1 MFIYGWIFF
10 IYIYIWPVWDSDK
23 QLPDISVLAAKLS
36 SCWQQTYFAA
46 GMGPSLVKIIPASQ
60 SVKKKKKKKSE
71 IGNPSRLHGG
81 CLQPSAV
88 CISKHVVTIMPTL
101 NKKYTRGLYVYSTV
115 YFFF

>member
-60 SVKKKKKKKSE
+60 SVKKKKKKNQKSE
-71 IGNPSRLHGG
+71 ILAG
-81 CLQPSAV
+81 CTGDAFNLRRYVSQSMLSQSCQP
-88 CISKHVVTIMPTL
+88 
-101 NKKYTRGLYVYSTV
+101 
-115 YFFF
+115 